1 MLDASGLTREQLW
14 RARSRGGM
22 TSGIHYVR
30 VGRRLMWHQDNV
42 LQWLKQLDLTQSGP
56 TTGNKPRDGEAP
68 QDS

>member
-1 MLDASGLTREQLW
+1 MLDATGLTREQLW

-42 LQWLKQLDLTQSGP
+42 LRWLKQLDLTQSEP
-56 TTGNKPRDGEAP
+56 TACNTPGDGGAP
-68 QDS
+68 EDS